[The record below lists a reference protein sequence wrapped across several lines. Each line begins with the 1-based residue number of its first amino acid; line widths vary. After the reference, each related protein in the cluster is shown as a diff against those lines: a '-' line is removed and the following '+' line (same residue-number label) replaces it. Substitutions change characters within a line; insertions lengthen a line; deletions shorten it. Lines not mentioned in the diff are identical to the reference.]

1 MNRINKF
8 QEDANYKKLYDI
20 VANNPKYYPGSF
32 HKNSDLTELIDCV
45 DQVLF
50 KQDNDSIHIIIE
62 KNSNN
67 SLDLT
72 VDLIK

>member
-1 MNRINKF
+1 MSKNK
-8 QEDANYKKLYDI
+8 QNENYKKLLDVI
-20 VANNPKYYPGSF
+20 LDNPKYYPGSF
-32 HKNSDLTELIDCV
+32 HKDSNLTELIDCV

-50 KQDNDSIHIIIE
+50 KQDNDSMNIIIE

>member
-1 MNRINKF
+1 MSKNK
-8 QEDANYKKLYDI
+8 QNENYKKLLDVI
-20 VANNPKYYPGSF
+20 LDSPKYYPGSF
-32 HKNSDLTELIDCV
+32 HKDSNLTELIDCV

-50 KQDNDSIHIIIE
+50 KQDNDSMNIIIE

>member
-1 MNRINKF
+1 MSKNK
-8 QEDANYKKLYDI
+8 QNENYKKLLDVI
-20 VANNPKYYPGSF
+20 LGNSKYYPGSF
-32 HKNSDLTELIDCV
+32 HKNSDLTELIDCI

-50 KQDNDSIHIIIE
+50 KQDNDSIHIIIQ